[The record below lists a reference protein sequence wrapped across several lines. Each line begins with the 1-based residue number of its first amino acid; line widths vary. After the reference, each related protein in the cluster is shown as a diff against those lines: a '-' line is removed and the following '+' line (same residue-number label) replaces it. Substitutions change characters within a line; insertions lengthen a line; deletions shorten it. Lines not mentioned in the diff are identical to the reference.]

1 MARRN
6 IGSLRPVIQAAISGA
21 GLLGGVAVGAW
32 IVFGTGL
39 LDWAQKVL
47 DIPLESIILP
57 AALMAIVFGLG
68 WLGLT
73 VGLATARKI
82 AP

>member
-6 IGSLRPVIQAAISGA
+6 DSLRPVIQAAISGA
-21 GLLGGVAVGAW
+21 GLLAGVAVGVW

-39 LDWAQKVL
+39 LDWVQKVL
-47 DIPLESIILP
+47 DIPLESIIVP
-57 AALMAIVFGLG
+57 AVFMAIVFGLG